1 MIRNTLLTGLLMLG
15 GGLAQ
20 PVHGVS
26 LGPRGVSIVSGG
38 APLTAYLQ
46 SLAAVR
52 GQNMVV
58 MPGIPDVSLTLN
70 VQDADPSDLLSN
82 LLAAY
87 GLTDCVRGGVRYM
100 GPPAA
105 TASVCPPAPSPAVPS
120 ALVSSPS
127 NSVVPAVSV
136 VPPALA
142 VPRRWSVRI
151 RLLELADNSNAAG
164 GVDWSK
170 GLLPAALVAG
180 ASLLTGGSAG
190 ALLQARAITDTVSA
204 LEQRGLA
211 RKLDDVRLVLSEGKP
226 SLFRSGGTLQLSLLG
241 GGADGGKIERS
252 LPYGLTLNVTPA
264 EQSDGSVSLD
274 VAADLSSPVSTT
286 NTALLDLATRSI
298 NSQIAVRP
306 GSSVVLASFASVRN
320 EQDASGLPVLSA
332 LPVVGLLAGRSSTTT
347 SRTSVVVTLDLEALP

>member
-1 MIRNTLLTGLLMLG
+1 
-15 GGLAQ
+15 
-20 PVHGVS
+20 
-26 LGPRGVSIVSGG
+26 
-38 APLTAYLQ
+38 
-46 SLAAVR
+46 
-52 GQNMVV
+52 
-58 MPGIPDVSLTLN
+58 
-70 VQDADPSDLLSN
+70 
-82 LLAAY
+82 
-87 GLTDCVRGGVRYM
+87 
-100 GPPAA
+100 
-105 TASVCPPAPSPAVPS
+105 
-120 ALVSSPS
+120 
-127 NSVVPAVSV
+127 
-136 VPPALA
+136 